1 MKRGLTIAVSL
12 GALLLAGLSAF
23 VWSSSQVGAPSD
35 DALLG
40 EARSGGV
47 TVALAEPVRNVAI
60 TGIAPPGRPII
71 LIDPG
76 HGGRDPG
83 ASGVS
88 ASTVEKDLTLA
99 LARELRDRLAKG
111 GRVRVAMTRDGDETL
126 SLEQRA
132 DIARRIGATL
142 FISIHMDSAP
152 NPAARGATVYSLSDV
167 ASDAEAARFA
177 AAENSAGG
185 QLSSDRDASVRF
197 LLADLALREQM
208 TDSAALASR
217 LVDLGR
223 NNVLLRPE
231 PHKFAAF
238 HVIRRSQVPGVLF
251 EAGYLSNTEDEAML
265 LRPEG
270 RKPIVDALASALETQ
285 ASILRAR

>member
-1 MKRGLTIAVSL
+1 MKRGFIIAISV
-12 GALLLAGLSAF
+12 GAILLAGMSALLMLRSRH
-23 VWSSSQVGAPSD
+23 VVSSD

-47 TVALAEPVRNVAI
+47 TVALAEPVQNVAI
-60 TGIAPPGRPII
+60 TGTAAPGRPIV

-88 ASTVEKDLTLA
+88 ATTVEKDLTLA

-111 GRVRVAMTRDGDETL
+111 GRVRVAMTRDGDDTL
-126 SLEQRA
+126 TLEQRA

-142 FISIHMDSAP
+142 FVSIHMDSAP

-177 AAENSAGG
+177 SAENSAGG
-185 QLSSDRDASVRF
+185 QLSSDRDASVRS

-217 LVDLGR
+217 LVESGR
-223 NNVLLRPE
+223 NSVLLRPE

-251 EAGYLSNTEDEAML
+251 EAGYLSNTDDEAML

-270 RKPIVDALASALETQ
+270 RKAIVAALANALEAQ